1 MLSSAEQ
8 QTVGTA
14 LHQVLPA
21 LFPSRRTCLFARP
34 VCQGV
39 GVPMGAPLQEL
50 AEIFCGGD
58 GWVDLV
64 VVMMS

>member
-1 MLSSAEQ
+1 M
-8 QTVGTA
+8 GTA

-39 GVPMGAPLQEL
+39 CLGLGWPIEEL
-50 AEIFCGGD
+50 AGGFCGGD
-58 GWVDLV
+58 GWVDIV